1 MAASGYSPIVLFN
14 SSTSGHVPT
23 TANLAAGELAL
34 NIADGILYF
43 NQSGS
48 IVPLAKS
55 AYATNVIT
63 FSGGSTGLTPNS
75 ATSGA
80 IILSGTLNV
89 ANGGTGVTTS
99 TGSGNTVLST
109 SPTLVTPAL
118 GTPSSATLTNATGLP
133 LTTGVTGML
142 PVANGGTNLSSFTA
156 NGVLY
161 ASGAGTLSTGSNLLF
176 DGTNLSIGGAS
187 AGAALSIT
195 KAKAQA
201 QLTSSVGTNSV
212 YHTATNTGGNFSLG
226 LDNSTGSDFASSYAG
241 IIWHGGAYPIIFATS
256 NVEKLRLFASGGL
269 SLGNTTDP
277 GAGNLSV
284 TGGIYQSN
292 AAYIYGKTSG
302 GASTRVFGLNSV
314 NLLYVGSVDAAIS
327 GIIFN
332 LNGTNI
338 ASLTTSGLTVS
349 SSLATIGYAT
359 GAGGAVTQ
367 LTSRTTGVTLNSGTG
382 AITLFSAAGSTTATT
397 FTVTNSTV
405 AATDTVQV
413 SQKSGTNLY
422 ITAVTAM
429 AAGSFNITF
438 YTTGGTAT
446 DAPVFNF
453 AVLKGANS

>member
-1 MAASGYSPIVLFN
+1 MAASGCSPIVLFN

-43 NQSGS
+43 NQLGS

-99 TGSGNTVLST
+99 TGSGNNVLST

-133 LTTGVTGML
+133 LTTGVTGTL

-241 IIWHGGAYPIIFATS
+241 VIWHSGAYPIIFATS
-256 NVEKLRLFASGGL
+256 NVERLRLFASGGL
-269 SLGNTTDP
+269 SLGNTNDP
-277 GAGNLSV
+277 GAGNFQLN
-284 TGGIYQSN
+284 N
-292 AAYIYGKTSG
+292 ANYIFGKTSG
-302 GASTRVFGLNSV
+302 ATATRMIGINSG
-314 NLLYVGSVDAAIS
+314 NSIYIGSIDAAIAS
-327 GIIFN
+327 IILTNNGVAQAVWDNGGN
-332 LNGTNI
+332 LTNLGTI
-338 ASLTTSGLTVS
+338 KTGGYTV
-349 SSLATIGYAT
+349 ATLPTGVT
-359 GAGGAVTQ
+359 GASAYVTNALSPVFGSTVVGGGAVT
-367 LTSRTTGVTLNSGTG
+367 V
-382 AITLFSAAGSTTATT
+382 
-397 FTVTNSTV
+397 
-405 AATDTVQV
+405 
-413 SQKSGTNLY
+413 
-422 ITAVTAM
+422 
-429 AAGSFNITF
+429 
-438 YTTGGTAT
+438 
-446 DAPVFNF
+446 PVFYNGSNWI
-453 AVLKGANS
+453 VG